1 VSITTTTDR
10 SSYTRAETV
19 MVRVVLRNVGA
30 RGCAFSAPG
39 DFTIEPDPSTGQPAV
54 FAVHLDC
61 PPTGCPPLA
70 PGQMS
75 TYPVDWNQVGNKD
88 PWANQAV
95 PAGGYH
101 ARAAFPGYPPS
112 TSAPFTIIG

>member
-10 SSYTRAETV
+10 SSYTRAEMV
-19 MVRVVLRNVGA
+19 MIRVVLRNVGPG
-30 RGCAFSAPG
+30 GCAFSAPG
-39 DFTIEPDPSTGQPAV
+39 DFTIEADPSTGQPAV

-70 PGQMS
+70 PGQTS
-75 TYPVDWNQVGNKD
+75 TYPIDWNQVGNTDRD
-88 PWANQAV
+88 PKAV
-95 PAGGYH
+95 PDGGYH

-112 TSAPFTIIG
+112 TSAPFSITG